1 MRFLC
6 KTCQSL
12 DIPSLKPFTSA
23 VKPPIL
29 RTLIMYL
36 KGIPMQVTRELF
48 NEVMV
53 PNYNPAAMIPV
64 RGQGSRIWDQDDNEY
79 IDFAGG
85 IAVNVLGHCHP
96 ELVKVLK
103 EQGEKLWHLSNVYT
117 NEPALRL
124 AKKLTEAT
132 FAELVY
138 FANSG
143 AEVNEAALKLARRWA
158 LDHYGPEKDQII
170 AFNQG
175 FHGRTFFTVT
185 VGGQAAYSDGF
196 GPKPGGIAHTPYN
209 DLAALEAIMSDKTC
223 AVMMEPLQGEGGII
237 CPDPKFV
244 KGVRALCDKHNALLI
259 FDEVQSGIG
268 RTGDLF
274 AYMGLDVVPDILTS
288 AKSLGGG
295 IPIGAMLT
303 TKAIGEHLKVG
314 THGSTYG
321 GNPLACAIAERALDI
336 INTPE
341 ILAGVKAKEALFR
354 EHLER
359 INAKYHVFSEI
370 RGKGML
376 LGCAMNEKYQG
387 RARDFMVAAT
397 AKGTMCL
404 IAGMNVIRF
413 APSLV
418 IPDEDII
425 EGLARFE
432 AGIAHVLEQ
441 DALLAQSA

>member
-1 MRFLC
+1 
-6 KTCQSL
+6 
-12 DIPSLKPFTSA
+12 
-23 VKPPIL
+23 
-29 RTLIMYL
+29 
-36 KGIPMQVTRELF
+36 MQVTRELF
-48 NEVMV
+48 NDVMV

-64 RGQGSRIWDQDDNEY
+64 RGVGSKIWDQDDKEY

-96 ELVKVLK
+96 ELVNVLK

-124 AKKLTEAT
+124 AKKLTDAT
-132 FAELVY
+132 FADMVY

-175 FHGRTFFTVT
+175 FHGRTFFTVS

-196 GPKPGGIAHTPYN
+196 GPKPGAITHTAYN
-209 DLAALEAIMSDKTC
+209 DLAALEAIISDKTC
-223 AVMMEPLQGEGGII
+223 AIMMEPLQGEGGII
-237 CPDPKFV
+237 VPDPEFV

-259 FDEVQSGIG
+259 FDEVQSGVG

-303 TKAIGEHLKVG
+303 TKAIGSHLKVG

-321 GNPLACAIAERALDI
+321 GNPLACAIAEKALDI
-336 INTPE
+336 INDPT

-354 EHLER
+354 EHLTR
-359 INAKYHVFSEI
+359 INDKYQVFSEV

-397 AKGTMCL
+397 EKGTMCL
-404 IAGMNVIRF
+404 IAGINVVRF

-425 EGLARFE
+425 EGLRRFE
-432 AGIAHVLEQ
+432 EGIAHVLAQ
-441 DALLAQSA
+441 DALAAETA